1 MLDLKLIRQK
11 PEWAKK
17 KLAARAI
24 KGEEIDELIALDE
37 KTLTSKSRLCVK
49 LVKKSAS

>member
-11 PEWAKK
+11 PEWAKE

-24 KGEEIDELIALDE
+24 KGEEIDELLALDTRRRQVTVQTE
-37 KTLTSKSRLCVK
+37 ELKAKRNDV
-49 LVKKSAS
+49 

>member
-11 PEWAKK
+11 PEWAKE

-24 KGEEIDELIALDE
+24 KV
-37 KTLTSKSRLCVK
+37 KRLMNY
-49 LVKKSAS
+49 